1 MNALRNEKCALEG
14 RLSAQ
19 SMQLE
24 ELQVQQCSVVTAF
37 EEEKRALESE
47 VASLKKRESEAMM
60 SFNENTSAV
69 VTGFNFNAC
78 GGEQSSSG
86 RVKSDATD
94 YPQAATESVEPKPL
108 IPFRAFSLAIAR
120 DRSDIEAEERRI
132 NDANLLKRRLRR
144 QNRQRQT

>member
-78 GGEQSSSG
+78 GGEQASSG
-86 RVKSDATD
+86 CVKSD

-108 IPFRAFSLAIAR
+108 IPLRAFSLAIAR

>member
-1 MNALRNEKCALEG
+1 
-14 RLSAQ
+14 
-19 SMQLE
+19 
-24 ELQVQQCSVVTAF
+24 CSVVTAF

-78 GGEQSSSG
+78 GGEQASSG
-86 RVKSDATD
+86 RVKSD

-108 IPFRAFSLAIAR
+108 IPLRAFSLAIAR

>member
-1 MNALRNEKCALEG
+1 
-14 RLSAQ
+14 
-19 SMQLE
+19 
-24 ELQVQQCSVVTAF
+24 
-37 EEEKRALESE
+37 
-47 VASLKKRESEAMM
+47 
-60 SFNENTSAV
+60 ENTSAV